1 MLKLFGANV
10 KRIRRLK
17 RISQETLAESCG
29 LYRSYLCRIER
40 GTANPTLESIVV
52 LAKALEVDPPHLLL
66 SNPPIESLQLPD
78 APTTAKRNRRTR
90 QTEPELH
97 PSAAA

>member
-17 RISQETLAESCG
+17 RVSQETLAESCG
-29 LYRSYLCRIER
+29 LYRSYLSRIER
-40 GTANPTLESIVV
+40 GTANPTLESIIV
-52 LAKALEVDPPHLLL
+52 LANALEVDPTYLLL
-66 SNPPIESLQLPD
+66 SNPPIESLEVPD
-78 APTTAKRNRRTR
+78 ASSAAKGNRRTL
-90 QTEPELH
+90 QVEPALH